1 MKRHKS
7 DPSRSGIQDVWRPLW
22 LLILG
27 IFITVAVLSWDVLA
41 AGIPDWKDGTI
52 AWYDVRA
59 PESFVVLRDDGSE
72 WKHYGRRELV
82 IAEGKRLGPLD
93 AEALK
98 TLRSRGAG
106 IDYSRLAGNLL
117 FVLVTLSLI
126 VAFIMED
133 ESRILQDKAK
143 VSLLLAIFFATLW
156 IVRGLLQSVVTPD
169 YPETFYLFNPIP
181 ISVILAAVFINVEVA
196 VIIDIL
202 LSVVAGYMVPAQG
215 FVFTAYALVGG
226 LTGVFC
232 VSPRR
237 SDRKDIMKAGFAVAM
252 VNAVLTLTFVLAR
265 EGAYP
270 QTFFEEFFKST
281 VAGFLN
287 GFMCSLIVLGLVP
300 FLERFFRVTTSTQL
314 QELIHPSSPLLQ
326 KLIKEA
332 PGTYHHS
339 ANVANLA
346 EAAAREVGADSVL
359 VKSAAYYHDIGKIKR
374 PYFFV
379 ENQFGGFNYHD
390 NLSPNLSKLIIT
402 SHTKDGVEMAKK
414 ANLPRAVVDVIGQH
428 HGTDLVAYFYH
439 GAKASQDDKET
450 VEEHTFRYPGPK
462 PQTREA
468 AIVMIADGVEAAA
481 RSLAKPTPTAIDK
494 LVSKIINDKFVDGQ
508 FNECDLTKKDFERI
522 AGSLAKTLAGMHHS
536 RIAYPEDLEA
546 MESAPSGRDEGQ
558 REGSVAGGPTTET
571 KEEASHGAS
580 VG

>member
-7 DPSRSGIQDVWRPLW
+7 DPSRSGIQDVWRPIW
-22 LLILG
+22 LLVLG
-27 IFITVAVLSWDVLA
+27 ILITVGVLSWDVLA
-41 AGIPDWKDGTI
+41 SGIPDWTEGTI
-52 AWYDVRA
+52 AWYDVWA
-59 PESFVVLRDDGSE
+59 PESFVVHRDDGSE
-72 WKHYGRRELV
+72 WKAFGRRELV
-82 IAEGKRLGPLD
+82 IAEGTRVGPLQ
-93 AEALK
+93 AAALK
-98 TLRSRGAG
+98 ALRGKG
-106 IDYSRLAGNLL
+106 VGFDYSRLGGNVL

-133 ESRILQDKAK
+133 ESRIVQDKAK

-156 IVRGLLQSVVTPD
+156 IVRGLLQSVVTPAD
-169 YPETFYLFNPIP
+169 PETFYLFNPIP
-181 ISVILAAVFINVEVA
+181 VSVILAAVFINVEVA

-265 EGAYP
+265 EGAFP
-270 QTFFEEFFKST
+270 QTFFREFFKST

-359 VKSAAYYHDIGKIKR
+359 CKSAAYYHDIGKIKR

-402 SHTKDGVEMAKK
+402 SHTKDGVEMARK

-481 RSLAKPTPTAIDK
+481 RSLVKPTPTAIDK

-522 AGSLAKTLAGMHHS
+522 AASLAKTLASMHHS
-536 RIAYPEDLEA
+536 RIAYPEDLEG
-546 MESAPSGRDEGQ
+546 MEPVSGT
-558 REGSVAGGPTTET
+558 REEALRESSVAGEAVTEP